1 MLIIE
6 GMMMIIY
13 LDTSVIL
20 SYFDESSKFFPTTR
34 KLLEFP
40 DLELITGLITVLE
53 LESVLNRSFR
63 SLSFQ
68 FDKRADKIFN
78 SLAENEKISAIVEYF
93 LKHLGI
99 TIEST
104 ASIEKYEISGK
115 KIDIYNT
122 FQTALR
128 INRDLGLRTLDA
140 IQIAS
145 AVEIRILNKINI
157 EFFVTNDKIIL
168 DCKQKIYKKSRI
180 VPISTDDLAALLD
193 V

>member
-1 MLIIE
+1 
-6 GMMMIIY
+6 MIVY

-20 SYFDESSKFFPTTR
+20 SYFDESSTFFPTTQ
-34 KLLEFP
+34 KLLKFP
-40 DLELITGLITVLE
+40 NLELITGFITVLE
-53 LESVLNRSFR
+53 MESVINRSFS

-68 FDKRADKIFN
+68 FDKEADKIFDLL
-78 SLAENEKISAIVEYF
+78 SKSEKISAITEYF
-93 LKHLGI
+93 LTHLEI
-99 TIEST
+99 RIEST
-104 ASIEKYEISGK
+104 ASIEKYQMRGV
-115 KIDIYNT
+115 KIDVYNT

-145 AVEIRILNKINI
+145 AVEIRILNKVNV

-168 DCKQKIYKKSRI
+168 QNKQNLFQKARI
-180 VPISTDDLAALLD
+180 VPISSEDLARVLD